1 MTARLLTGKFGPG
14 AMTRAQQ
21 DAQHRAKCAQCG
33 VYPVAFD
40 GARFCGAACTLHY
53 ESPNHPPC
61 GMCGSTSGTAT
72 ADDGLERC
80 RACGCH

>member
-1 MTARLLTGKFGPG
+1 
-14 AMTRAQQ
+14 MTRAQQ
-21 DAQHRAKCAQCG
+21 DALNTPIWEAKCAQCG
-33 VYPVAFD
+33 AHPVAYK

-53 ESPNHPPC
+53 ESPNYPPC
-61 GMCGSTSGTAT
+61 VCCGSTSGTAT